1 MINEEV
7 ECDVWEFRGEE
18 RRRRML
24 RCYAEINGL
33 RIELIRGKT
42 LLKGQ
47 ERRNNT

>member
-1 MINEEV
+1 MKRLNVMFGNLEE
-7 ECDVWEFRGEE
+7 R

>member
-1 MINEEV
+1 MKRLNV
-7 ECDVWEFRGEE
+7 MFGNLEE

-42 LLKGQ
+42 LLKWQ